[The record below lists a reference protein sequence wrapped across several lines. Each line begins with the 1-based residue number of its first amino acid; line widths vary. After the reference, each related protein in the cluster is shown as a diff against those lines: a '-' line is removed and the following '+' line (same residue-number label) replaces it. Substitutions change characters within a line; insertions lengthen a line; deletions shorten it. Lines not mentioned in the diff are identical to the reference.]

1 MSALPLSF
9 LLQHLAQPE
18 RVRAL
23 DETGWGRL
31 IAQARAANLL
41 GTLAQRMGDAGIHAA
56 PAPERHLE
64 GARQLAA
71 RQRLSVAWEAQL
83 LQRTLGGLGVPVL
96 LLKGA
101 AYVLG
106 NYPASEARMFGDID
120 ILVSRT
126 ALGQVESTLML
137 AGWVSAKQ
145 EAYDQHYY
153 REWMHE
159 LPPMVQVRRGTVL
172 DVHHSLLPLTGRLH
186 PRPEALIAR
195 ARALPDLPGL
205 SVPAPE
211 DLVIHSLVHLAHEG
225 EQHHGLRDL
234 CDVDRLLR
242 HFARTE
248 PDFWIRLLQACA
260 EHGVAEPVLLGLQ
273 LLQRSWQT
281 PLPQDFV
288 SALSERAGGPAPE
301 RLLRRFERAMHALQS
316 AGALDRWAQWRL
328 YVRAHALRM
337 PPGMLLRHLTI
348 KAWMGLRRESDSD

>member
-1 MSALPLSF
+1 MGPLALSF
-9 LLQHLAQPE
+9 LLQHLALPE
-18 RVRAL
+18 LARQL
-23 DETGWGRL
+23 DESGWGRL

-41 GTLAQRMGDAGIHAA
+41 GTLAQRMGAAGVHA
-56 PAPERHLE
+56 PSAPERHLE

-71 RQRLSVAWEAQL
+71 RQRLSVGWEAQL
-83 LQRTLGGLGVPVL
+83 LQRTLGKLDVPVL

-106 NYPASEARMFGDID
+106 AYPASEARMFGDID
-120 ILVSRT
+120 ILVPRS

-145 EAYDQHYY
+145 QAYDQRYY

-195 ARALPDLPGL
+195 ARPVPGL
-205 SVPAPE
+205 AGLWVPAPE
-211 DLVIHSLVHLAHEG
+211 DLVIHSLVHLTHEG
-225 EQHHGLRDL
+225 ELHHGLRDL

-242 HFARTE
+242 HFAQAE
-248 PDFWIRLLQACA
+248 PDFWSRLLSACA
-260 EHGVAEPVLLGLQ
+260 EHGVAEPVLLGLH
-273 LLQRSWQT
+273 LLRRSWHT
-281 PLPQDFV
+281 PLPQTVLDEL
-288 SALSERAGGPAPE
+288 ANQAGGAPAE
-301 RLLRRFERAMHALQS
+301 RLLRRFERAMHALQG
-316 AGALDRWAQWRL
+316 AGPVDRWAQWRL

-337 PPGMLLRHLTI
+337 PMGMLLRHLTI
-348 KAWMGLRRESDSD
+348 KAWMGLRREPEPD